1 MRHDL
6 KRILGGL
13 IILAVLVAALYI
25 PMQIPFAAESIGR
38 VLPAQEWRLVQDQT
52 GRLTSVVRD
61 HKLGAAQ
68 QIDAFQFEQGDFSG
82 IKIEIPPGAFVTT
95 GDTVVRMYSI
105 RQREEIQQIEA
116 QLSLYSAQLQS
127 DKTGDKPPIVQE
139 AENKLHFAA
148 QDLTLKENFYHLKK
162 KLKDDG
168 LIAVTEYQTAENDW
182 NLAKIQVEIAR
193 KYLENV
199 GTGIKNESVEITE
212 AQLRGL
218 QNRLNILKQKGLAFV
233 IRAPFSG
240 WIVNSALPEELLTLQ
255 RADEYV
261 VQIPI
266 RVEQLRY
273 LNPGVNIQVTDV
285 QTGHVF
291 NGRYGSLG
299 SKVEIL
305 DNRQVSMLSAYIF
318 PDSVAARLSTGVST
332 MCRIDFGQ
340 VTQREF
346 LLRVLNFQL

>member
-6 KRILGGL
+6 KRLLGGL
-13 IILAVLVAALYI
+13 IILAVLVAALYVPVKI
-25 PMQIPFAAESIGR
+25 PYAAESIGR

-82 IKIEIPPGAFVTT
+82 IKIDVPAGAFVVA

-105 RQREEIQQIEA
+105 RQREEIQAIEG
-116 QLSLYSAQLQS
+116 QLALYSAQLQS

-139 AENKLHFAA
+139 AENKLHFSE
-148 QDLTLKENFYHLKK
+148 QDLSLKENFYHLKK
-162 KLKDDG
+162 KLKEDG
-168 LIAVTEYQTAENDW
+168 LIAATEFQMAENDW

-193 KYLENV
+193 KYFENV
-199 GTGIKNESVEITE
+199 STGIKQEGVGITE

-240 WIVNSALPEELLTLQ
+240 WVIGSALPEELLTLQ

-261 VQIPI
+261 VQIPV

-273 LNPGVNIQVTDV
+273 LHPQVDIQIKDV
-285 QTGHVF
+285 QTGHIF
-291 NGRYGSLG
+291 NGKYGKIG
-299 SKVEIL
+299 SKVEVL
-305 DNRQVSMLSAYIF
+305 DNRQVSLLTVF
-318 PDSVAARLSTGVST
+318 VLPDSIGKRLSTGVST
-332 MCRIDFGQ
+332 MCRIDFGA

-346 LLRVLNFQL
+346 LRRVLNFQL